1 MAQTFVKKIWL
12 FLFLPLQLTSCQNNI
27 PKEEAMNEPEYEWG
41 ISVNAPI
48 GYPIHVYA
56 GRVGPE
62 YIMSDLWCSTEEPDW
77 GSAYVNEGN
86 DPKELPKDIYI
97 VWFSFIENCF
107 YKLRQAP
114 LDYEKIEKLF
124 KEGFEERIRYGE
136 LRHTTYNGL
145 VVGLAPGG
153 TVVVWVGKGYSPI
166 TEVGRFQASRTYLTE
181 TSDMDSHERLIF
193 DKEYRKSIAT
203 ASNIVPLE
211 VQKANEGKP
220 IPYNLWDRYA
230 ETQYRWYPTFE
241 IPDGKMGDVFFQYW
255 NGEANTIF
263 YTDLEPTT
271 ERETIL
277 KPKVCQEPI
286 GKLPLYKEISINYK
300 AFDGIKYA
308 ATITFDWEQSA
319 EIYKKVFGEHPEE
332 VTAQLYFRL
341 NRNNTHVTTRLI
353 GSNGKN
359 FIIEPKNISIA
370 EINQNRAPFD

>member
-1 MAQTFVKKIWL
+1 MAQTFVTKIWL
-12 FLFLPLQLTSCQNNI
+12 FLFLPLQLASCQNHNSNN
-27 PKEEAMNEPEYEWG
+27 KDMNEPEYEWG

-56 GRVGPE
+56 GRVGPQ
-62 YIMSDLWCSTEEPDW
+62 YITSDLWCSTEEPDW

-86 DPKELPKDIYI
+86 DPNELPKDIDI

-107 YKLRQAP
+107 YNLQAS

-124 KEGFEERIRYGE
+124 KEGFEQRIRYGE
-136 LRHTTYNGL
+136 LHHTTYNGL

-166 TEVGRFQASRTYLTE
+166 TEVGRFQTSQIYLTE

-193 DKEYRKSIAT
+193 DKEYRKSLAT
-203 ASNIVPLE
+203 APNIVPLE

-319 EIYKKVFGEHPEE
+319 ETYKKVFGEHPEE

-353 GSNGKN
+353 GSTGKDL
-359 FIIEPKNISIA
+359 IIEPKNISIA

>member
-1 MAQTFVKKIWL
+1 MAQTFVRKIWL
-12 FLFLPLQLTSCQNNI
+12 FLFLPLQLASCQNHNSNN
-27 PKEEAMNEPEYEWG
+27 KDMNEPEYEWG

-86 DPKELPKDIYI
+86 DPKELPKDIDI

-107 YKLRQAP
+107 YNLQAS

-124 KEGFEERIRYGE
+124 KEGFEQRIRYGE
-136 LRHTTYNGL
+136 LRHTTYDGL

-241 IPDGKMGDVFFQYW
+241 IPDGKMGDVFFRYW

-271 ERETIL
+271 EREVIL

-286 GKLPLYKEISINYK
+286 GKLPLYKKISINYK
-300 AFDGIKYA
+300 AFDGIKYS

-319 EIYKKVFGEHPEE
+319 ETYRKVFGEHTEE

-353 GSNGKN
+353 GSNGKDL
-359 FIIEPKNISIA
+359 IIEPKNISIA

>member
-1 MAQTFVKKIWL
+1 MAQTFVRKIWL
-12 FLFLPLQLTSCQNNI
+12 FLFLPLQLASCQNHNSNN
-27 PKEEAMNEPEYEWG
+27 KDMNEPEYEWG

-86 DPKELPKDIYI
+86 DPKELPKDIDI

-107 YKLRQAP
+107 YNLQAP

-124 KEGFEERIRYGE
+124 KEGFEQRIRYGE

-166 TEVGRFQASRTYLTE
+166 TEVGRFQASQIYLTE

-193 DKEYRKSIAT
+193 DKEYRKSLAT
-203 ASNIVPLE
+203 APNIVPLE

-319 EIYKKVFGEHPEE
+319 ETYKKVFGEHPEE

-353 GSNGKN
+353 GSNGKDL
-359 FIIEPKNISIA
+359 IIEPKSISIA

>member
-1 MAQTFVKKIWL
+1 MAQTFVRKIWL
-12 FLFLPLQLTSCQNNI
+12 FLFLPLQLASCQNHNSNN
-27 PKEEAMNEPEYEWG
+27 KDMNEPEYEWG

-62 YIMSDLWCSTEEPDW
+62 YIMSDLWCSTKEPDW

-86 DPKELPKDIYI
+86 DPKELPKDIDI

-107 YKLRQAP
+107 YNLQAS

-124 KEGFEERIRYGE
+124 KEGFEQRIRYGE
-136 LRHTTYNGL
+136 LHHTTYNGL

-166 TEVGRFQASRTYLTE
+166 TEVGRFQASQIYLTE

-193 DKEYRKSIAT
+193 DKEYRKSLAT
-203 ASNIVPLE
+203 APNIVPLE

-271 ERETIL
+271 EREAIL

-319 EIYKKVFGEHPEE
+319 ETYKKVFGEHPEE

-353 GSNGKN
+353 GSNGKDL
-359 FIIEPKNISIA
+359 IIEPKNISIA

>member
-1 MAQTFVKKIWL
+1 MAQTFVTKIWL
-12 FLFLPLQLTSCQNNI
+12 FLFLPLQLASCQNHNSNN
-27 PKEEAMNEPEYEWG
+27 KDMNEPEYEWG

-56 GRVGPE
+56 GRVGPQ
-62 YIMSDLWCSTEEPDW
+62 YITSDLWCSTEEPDW

-86 DPKELPKDIYI
+86 DPNELPKDIDI

-107 YKLRQAP
+107 YNLQAS

-124 KEGFEERIRYGE
+124 KEGFEQRIRYGE

-166 TEVGRFQASRTYLTE
+166 TEVGRFQASQIYLTE

-300 AFDGIKYA
+300 AFNGIKYA

-319 EIYKKVFGEHPEE
+319 ETYKKVFGEHPEE

-353 GSNGKN
+353 GSNGKDL
-359 FIIEPKNISIA
+359 IIEPKNISIA

>member
-1 MAQTFVKKIWL
+1 MKRLL
-12 FLFLPLQLTSCQNNI
+12 FLLLLSVLLTHCQNNI
-27 PKEEAMNEPEYEWG
+27 PKEEAMNELEYEWG

-86 DPKELPKDIYI
+86 DPKELPKDIDI

-107 YKLRQAP
+107 YKLQAP

-124 KEGFEERIRYGE
+124 KEGFEQRIRYGE
-136 LRHTTYNGL
+136 LHHTTYNGL

-166 TEVGRFQASRTYLTE
+166 TEVGRFQASRTYLTK
-181 TSDMDSHERLIF
+181 TSDMDSHELLIF

-203 ASNIVPLE
+203 APNIVPLE

-220 IPYNLWDRYA
+220 IPYNLWDHYA

-286 GKLPLYKEISINYK
+286 EKLPLYKKISINYK
-300 AFDGIKYA
+300 AFDGIKYS

-319 EIYKKVFGEHPEE
+319 ETYKKVFGEHPEE

-341 NRNNTHVTTRLI
+341 NRNNTHVTTHLI
-353 GSNGKN
+353 GSNGKDL
-359 FIIEPKNISIA
+359 IIEPKNISIA

>member
-1 MAQTFVKKIWL
+1 MAQTFVRKIWL
-12 FLFLPLQLTSCQNNI
+12 FLFLPLQLASCQNHNSNN
-27 PKEEAMNEPEYEWG
+27 KDMNEPEYEWG

-86 DPKELPKDIYI
+86 DPKELPKDIDI

-107 YKLRQAP
+107 YKLQAP

-124 KEGFEERIRYGE
+124 KEGFEQRIRYGE
-136 LRHTTYNGL
+136 LHHTTYNGL

-166 TEVGRFQASRTYLTE
+166 TEVGRFQASQIYLTE

-193 DKEYRKSIAT
+193 DKEYRKSLAT
-203 ASNIVPLE
+203 APNIVPLE

-319 EIYKKVFGEHPEE
+319 ETYKKVFGEHPEE

-353 GSNGKN
+353 GSNGKDL
-359 FIIEPKNISIA
+359 IIEPKNISIA

>member
-1 MAQTFVKKIWL
+1 MAQTFVTKIWL
-12 FLFLPLQLTSCQNNI
+12 FLFLPLQLASCQNHNSNN
-27 PKEEAMNEPEYEWG
+27 KDMNEPEYEWG

-62 YIMSDLWCSTEEPDW
+62 YIMSDLWCSTKEPDW

-86 DPKELPKDIYI
+86 DPKELPKDIDI

-107 YKLRQAP
+107 YNLQAS

-124 KEGFEERIRYGE
+124 KEGFEQRIRYGE
-136 LRHTTYNGL
+136 LHHTTYNGL

-166 TEVGRFQASRTYLTE
+166 TEVGRFQASQIYLTE

-193 DKEYRKSIAT
+193 DKEYRKSLAT
-203 ASNIVPLE
+203 APNIVPLE

-241 IPDGKMGDVFFQYW
+241 IPDGKMGDVFFRYW

-286 GKLPLYKEISINYK
+286 EKLPLYKKISINYK
-300 AFDGIKYA
+300 AVDGIKYA

-319 EIYKKVFGEHPEE
+319 ETYRKVFGEHPEE

-341 NRNNTHVTTRLI
+341 NRNNTHVTTHLI
-353 GSNGKN
+353 GSNGKDL
-359 FIIEPKNISIA
+359 IIEPKNISIA

>member
-1 MAQTFVKKIWL
+1 MAQTFVTKIWL
-12 FLFLPLQLTSCQNNI
+12 FLFLPLQLASCQNHNSNN
-27 PKEEAMNEPEYEWG
+27 KDMNEPEYEWG

-56 GRVGPE
+56 GRVGPQ
-62 YIMSDLWCSTEEPDW
+62 YITSDLWCSTEEPDW

-86 DPKELPKDIYI
+86 DPNELPKDIDI

-107 YKLRQAP
+107 YNLQAS

-124 KEGFEERIRYGE
+124 KEGFEQRIRYGE
-136 LRHTTYNGL
+136 LHHTTYNGL

-166 TEVGRFQASRTYLTE
+166 TEVGRFQTSQIYLTE

-193 DKEYRKSIAT
+193 DKEYRKSLAT
-203 ASNIVPLE
+203 APNIVPLE

-319 EIYKKVFGEHPEE
+319 ETYKKVFGEHPEE

-353 GSNGKN
+353 GSNGKDL
-359 FIIEPKNISIA
+359 IIEPKNISIA

>member
-1 MAQTFVKKIWL
+1 MKRLL
-12 FLFLPLQLTSCQNNI
+12 FLLLLSVLLTHCQNNI
-27 PKEEAMNEPEYEWG
+27 PKEEAMNEPEYKWG
-41 ISVNAPI
+41 VSVNAPI
-48 GYPIHVYA
+48 GYPVHVYA
-56 GRVGPE
+56 GRVGPQ
-62 YIMSDLWCSTEEPDW
+62 YIIRELWCSTEEPDW
-77 GSAYVNEGN
+77 GKAHANEGN
-86 DPKELPKDIYI
+86 YSKELPKDIHI

-107 YKLRQAP
+107 YKLQAP

-124 KEGFEERIRYGE
+124 KEGFEQRIRYGE
-136 LRHTTYNGL
+136 LRHITYDGL

-153 TVVVWVGKGYSPI
+153 TVVVWVGYGYSPI
-166 TEVGRFQASRTYLTE
+166 TEVGRFQASRTYLTK
-181 TSDMDSHERLIF
+181 TSDMDSHELLIF

-203 ASNIVPLE
+203 APNIVPLK

-220 IPYNLWDRYA
+220 IPYNLWDHYA

-300 AFDGIKYA
+300 AFDGIKYS

-319 EIYKKVFGEHPEE
+319 ETYKKVFGEHPEE

-341 NRNNTHVTTRLI
+341 NRNNTYVTTRLI
-353 GSNGKN
+353 GSNGKDL
-359 FIIEPKNISIA
+359 IIEPKNISIA

>member
-1 MAQTFVKKIWL
+1 MAQTFVTKIWL
-12 FLFLPLQLTSCQNNI
+12 FLFLPLQLASCQNHNSNN
-27 PKEEAMNEPEYEWG
+27 KDMNEPEYEWG

-86 DPKELPKDIYI
+86 DPKELPKDIDI

-107 YKLRQAP
+107 YNLQAS

-124 KEGFEERIRYGE
+124 KEGFEQRIRYGE
-136 LRHTTYNGL
+136 LRHTTYDGL

-241 IPDGKMGDVFFQYW
+241 IPDGKMGDVFFRYW

-271 ERETIL
+271 EREVIL

-286 GKLPLYKEISINYK
+286 GKLPLYKKISINYK
-300 AFDGIKYA
+300 AFDGIKYS

-319 EIYKKVFGEHPEE
+319 ETYRKVFGEHTEE

-353 GSNGKN
+353 GSNGKDL
-359 FIIEPKNISIA
+359 IIEPKNISIA

>member
-1 MAQTFVKKIWL
+1 MAQTFVRKIWL
-12 FLFLPLQLTSCQNNI
+12 FLFLPLQLASCQNHNSNN
-27 PKEEAMNEPEYEWG
+27 KDMNEPEYEWG

-86 DPKELPKDIYI
+86 DPKELPKDIDI

-107 YKLRQAP
+107 YNLQAS

-124 KEGFEERIRYGE
+124 KEGFEQRIRYGE

-193 DKEYRKSIAT
+193 DKEYRKSLAT
-203 ASNIVPLE
+203 APNIVPLE

-271 ERETIL
+271 EREAIL

-300 AFDGIKYA
+300 AFDEIKYS

-319 EIYKKVFGEHPEE
+319 ETYKKVFGEHPEE

-341 NRNNTHVTTRLI
+341 NRNNTHVTTHLI
-353 GSNGKN
+353 GSNGKDL
-359 FIIEPKNISIA
+359 IIEPKNISIA

>member
-1 MAQTFVKKIWL
+1 MAQTFVTKIWL
-12 FLFLPLQLTSCQNNI
+12 FLFLPLQLASCQNHNSNN
-27 PKEEAMNEPEYEWG
+27 KDMNEPEYEWG

-56 GRVGPE
+56 GRVGSE
-62 YIMSDLWCSTEEPDW
+62 YITSDLWCSTEEPDW

-86 DPKELPKDIYI
+86 DPKELPKDIDI

-107 YKLRQAP
+107 YNLQAS

-124 KEGFEERIRYGE
+124 KEGFEQRIRYGE
-136 LRHTTYNGL
+136 LHHTTYNGL

-166 TEVGRFQASRTYLTE
+166 TEVGRFQASQIYLTE

-193 DKEYRKSIAT
+193 DKEYRKSLAT
-203 ASNIVPLE
+203 APNIVPLE

-271 ERETIL
+271 EREAIL

-300 AFDGIKYA
+300 AVDGIKYA

-319 EIYKKVFGEHPEE
+319 ETYKKVFGEHPEE

-353 GSNGKN
+353 GSNGKDL
-359 FIIEPKNISIA
+359 IIEPKNISIA

>member
-1 MAQTFVKKIWL
+1 MAQTFVTKIWL
-12 FLFLPLQLTSCQNNI
+12 FLFLPLQLASCQNHNSNN
-27 PKEEAMNEPEYEWG
+27 KDMNEPEYEWG

-86 DPKELPKDIYI
+86 DPKELPKDIDI

-107 YKLRQAP
+107 YNLQAS

-124 KEGFEERIRYGE
+124 KEGFEQRIRYRE
-136 LRHTTYNGL
+136 LHHTTYNGL

-286 GKLPLYKEISINYK
+286 GKLPLYKEIIINYK

-319 EIYKKVFGEHPEE
+319 ETYKKVFGEHPEE

-353 GSNGKN
+353 GSNGKDL
-359 FIIEPKNISIA
+359 IIEPKSISIA

>member
-1 MAQTFVKKIWL
+1 MAQTFVRKIWL
-12 FLFLPLQLTSCQNNI
+12 FLFLPLQLASCQNHNSNN
-27 PKEEAMNEPEYEWG
+27 KDMNEPEYEWG

-86 DPKELPKDIYI
+86 DPKELPKDIDI

-107 YKLRQAP
+107 YNLQAS

-124 KEGFEERIRYGE
+124 KEGFEQRIRYRE
-136 LRHTTYNGL
+136 LHHTTYNGL

-319 EIYKKVFGEHPEE
+319 ETYKKVFGEHPEE

-341 NRNNTHVTTRLI
+341 NRNNTHVTTHLI
-353 GSNGKN
+353 GSNGKDL
-359 FIIEPKNISIA
+359 IIEPKNISIA

>member
-1 MAQTFVKKIWL
+1 MAQTFVRKIWL
-12 FLFLPLQLTSCQNNI
+12 FLFLPLQLASCQNNI

-48 GYPIHVYA
+48 GYPVHVYA
-56 GRVGPE
+56 GKVGPE

-77 GSAYVNEGN
+77 GSAYANEGN

-271 ERETIL
+271 EREAIL

-319 EIYKKVFGEHPEE
+319 ETYKKVFGEHPEE

-353 GSNGKN
+353 GSNGKDL
-359 FIIEPKNISIA
+359 IIEPKSISIA

>member
-1 MAQTFVKKIWL
+1 MAQTFVRKIWL
-12 FLFLPLQLTSCQNNI
+12 FLFLPLQLASCQNHNSNN
-27 PKEEAMNEPEYEWG
+27 KDMNEPEYEWG

-56 GRVGPE
+56 GRVGPQ
-62 YIMSDLWCSTEEPDW
+62 YITSDLWCSTEEPDW

-86 DPKELPKDIYI
+86 DPKELPKDIDI

-107 YKLRQAP
+107 YNLQAP

-124 KEGFEERIRYGE
+124 KEGFEQRIRYGE
-136 LRHTTYNGL
+136 LHHTTYNGL

-193 DKEYRKSIAT
+193 DKEYRKSLAT
-203 ASNIVPLE
+203 APNIVPLE

-319 EIYKKVFGEHPEE
+319 ETYKKVFGEHPEE

-353 GSNGKN
+353 GSNGKDL
-359 FIIEPKNISIA
+359 IIEPKSISIA

>member
-1 MAQTFVKKIWL
+1 MAQTFVRKIWL
-12 FLFLPLQLTSCQNNI
+12 FLFLPLQLASCQNHNSNN
-27 PKEEAMNEPEYEWG
+27 KDMNEPEYEWG

-56 GRVGPE
+56 GRVGPQ
-62 YIMSDLWCSTEEPDW
+62 YITSDLWCSTEEPDW

-86 DPKELPKDIYI
+86 DPNELPKDIDI

-107 YKLRQAP
+107 YNLQAS

-124 KEGFEERIRYGE
+124 KEGFEQRIRYGE
-136 LRHTTYNGL
+136 LHHTTYNGL

-166 TEVGRFQASRTYLTE
+166 TEVGRFQASQIYLTE

-193 DKEYRKSIAT
+193 DKEYRKSLAT
-203 ASNIVPLE
+203 APNIVPLE

-263 YTDLEPTT
+263 YTNLEPTT

-319 EIYKKVFGEHPEE
+319 ETYKKVFGEHPEE

-353 GSNGKN
+353 GSNGKDL
-359 FIIEPKNISIA
+359 IIEPKNISIA

>member
-1 MAQTFVKKIWL
+1 MAQTFVTKIWL
-12 FLFLPLQLTSCQNNI
+12 FLFLPLQLASCQNHNSNN
-27 PKEEAMNEPEYEWG
+27 KDMNEPEYEWG

-56 GRVGPE
+56 GKVGPQ
-62 YIMSDLWCSTEEPDW
+62 YIISELWCSTEEPDW
-77 GSAYVNEGN
+77 GSAYANEGN
-86 DPKELPKDIYI
+86 DPKELPKDIDI

-107 YKLRQAP
+107 YNLQAP

-124 KEGFEERIRYGE
+124 KEGFEQRIRYGE

-193 DKEYRKSIAT
+193 DKEYRKSLAT
-203 ASNIVPLE
+203 APNIVPLE

-319 EIYKKVFGEHPEE
+319 ETYRKVFGEHTEE

-353 GSNGKN
+353 GSNGKDL
-359 FIIEPKNISIA
+359 IIEPKSISIA